1 MALDAVKNFGKVTVN
16 TGYDSSATSI
26 VLTSGH
32 GAKLPAPSTDG
43 AFNLVWWNATDYAD
57 PADDPS
63 VEIVR
68 CTARS
73 SDTLT
78 VTRAQEG
85 TSASNKNTSA
95 KTYKMIL
102 ALTKK
107 MMQDIGEWAHGIVP
121 SGTVNGINTTFT
133 LPDAP
138 SPAASLILHLNG
150 VYQTAGGEDY
160 SLSGSTIT
168 YVNAPL
174 TGWKHV
180 AHYQKLPAWAS

>member
-16 TGYDSSATSI
+16 TGYDASATSI
-26 VLTSGH
+26 VLSSGH
-32 GAKLPAPSTDG
+32 GAKLPAPATDG
-43 AFNLVWWNATDYAD
+43 QFNLVWWNATDYAD
-57 PADDPS
+57 PADDPN

-85 TSASNKNTSA
+85 TSASTKNTTD

-107 MMQDIGEWAHGIVP
+107 MLQDIGEWAPPEVP
-121 SGTVNGINTTFT
+121 SGTINGINTTFT
-133 LPDAP
+133 LSYAP
-138 SPAASLILHLNG
+138 SPATMLLLFRNG
-150 VYQTAGGEDY
+150 VFQTAGGEDY
-160 SLSGSTIT
+160 TLSGSTIT
-168 YVNAPL
+168 YVTAPA
-174 TGWKHV
+174 TGEKHIAV
-180 AHYQKLPAWAS
+180 YQKLPAWAS